1 MPEDLIMELKP
12 LLGALV
18 LCAGLLLS
26 ACASTGSTAQKM
38 PVARTPEQIK
48 RLLKEAD
55 RDLARG
61 LAAVDVCLKLGIP
74 QASYFRWRRRFAAHP
89 DESRQAKELA
99 AEVERLKL
107 LVADLL
113 LEKTIL
119 QDVAKKKW

>member
-48 RLLKEAD
+48 GDCWMKYENDPKMTIDKRATL
-55 RDLARG
+55 
-61 LAAVDVCLKLGIP
+61 VDQCIAEH
-74 QASYFRWRRRFAAHP
+74 QASGVP
-89 DESRQAKELA
+89 
-99 AEVERLKL
+99 VN
-107 LVADLL
+107 
-113 LEKTIL
+113 
-119 QDVAKKKW
+119 